1 MQSCVKYQIKSKTKH
16 NLWFASTHLPTH
28 LVFPI
33 SEHSNYSDQ
42 SDTWTEWSSVFK
54 PLLWSIPRQGSWKQI
69 FLKQSIRLL
78 FSFIKNPPT
87 AAHMLLKFWS
97 VYFIYFWLHW
107 DFIAAH
113 GLSLVA
119 KSMGLL
125 SKLCARSSL
134 LWLLIC
140 RASGFSSCSSQALEF
155 RVGSHDAQG

>member
-1 MQSCVKYQIKSKTKH
+1 
-16 NLWFASTHLPTH
+16 
-28 LVFPI
+28 
-33 SEHSNYSDQ
+33 
-42 SDTWTEWSSVFK
+42 
-54 PLLWSIPRQGSWKQI
+54 
-69 FLKQSIRLL
+69 
-78 FSFIKNPPT
+78 
-87 AAHMLLKFWS
+87 MLLKFWS

-155 RVGSHDAQG
+155 RVGSLMHRVSCLAACVILVPRPEIEPMFPAFAPGFLTSGLPGKFLSICFICSIFLYYFFSDFTCHCCLLKSICSSWMGLFAPLSGSM